1 MLGDMTENEMYDVVI
16 VGGGAAGLSGALA
29 LGRSRRSVLVIDA
42 GEPRNAPADHAH
54 NYLGREGV
62 NPRELLEIGR
72 AEVAAYGV
80 EVVDDRVVGLSGAID
95 DFLVTTAGG
104 RRVRARRILVTG
116 GVVDELPE
124 VPGLAARWGKDVLHC
139 PYCHGWE
146 VRDRAI
152 AVLATSPMA
161 AHQALLFRQL
171 SDDVVV
177 VVHDGVE
184 IPEEETE
191 KLGAIGVRFAHGTP
205 QAVVATDGGDALVG
219 LRLADGSVLERSA
232 IVVASQPHV
241 RADYLGPMGI
251 EPKPFEMNG
260 VAFGTV
266 IEVEP
271 TGATVVPGIFAAGN
285 ATDISMILIASA
297 AHGVRVGAWIN
308 AEMAGADAAKAVREH
323 RDGFFERPAW
333 EERYSGEKV
342 WSGRVNVQLAAEAP
356 SLTPGRAMDIGCGEG
371 GDAIWLASQGWQVTA
386 VDFADAALARTAQH
400 AEEAGVADRIETRRI
415 DIRTFEP
422 AGEAWDLITSHFFHL
437 PDGGMPD
444 VVRRLA
450 SAVAPGG
457 TLLVVG
463 HHPEDL
469 KTGLRH
475 GHTSFMFTPEELLPA
490 VPDDFVVEVCES
502 RARAQAHPHTGEQID
517 VADAVLRIRRV
528 SAQHPDRSPLPV

>member
-1 MLGDMTENEMYDVVI
+1 MSEMTTYDVVV
-16 VGGGAAGLSGALA
+16 VGGGAAGLSGAMA

-62 NPRELLEIGR
+62 PPLELLEIGR
-72 AEVAAYGV
+72 REVAQYGV
-80 EVVDDRVVGLSGAID
+80 EVLADRVVGLSGEVD

-104 RRVRARRILVTG
+104 RRVGARRVLVTG
-116 GVVDELPE
+116 GVVDDLPD
-124 VPGLAARWGKDVLHC
+124 VPGLAERWGVDVLHC

-152 AVLATSPMA
+152 AVLATGPMA
-161 AHQALLFRQL
+161 GHQGLLFRQL

-184 IPEEETE
+184 LPDEEMER
-191 KLGAIGVRFAHGTP
+191 LGAIGVRFVHGTP
-205 QAVVATDGGDALVG
+205 QEVVASDDGDTLVG
-219 LRLADGSVLERSA
+219 LRLADGSVLERDA

-241 RADYLGPMGI
+241 RADYLGPLGI
-251 EPKPFEMNG
+251 EPTPFEMNG
-260 VAFGTV
+260 LVLGSV
-266 IEVEP
+266 IAVEP
-271 TGATVVPGIFAAGN
+271 TGATSVPGIFAAGN
-285 ATDISMILIASA
+285 ATDISMILVASA
-297 AHGVRVGAWIN
+297 AHGTRVGAWIN
-308 AEMAGADAAKAVREH
+308 AELASADATRAAQER

-333 EERYSGEKV
+333 EERYSGDRV

-356 SLTPGRAMDIGCGEG
+356 SLAPGRALDIGCGEG

-386 VDFADAALARTAQH
+386 VDFADAALARVAEH
-400 AEEAGVADRIETRRI
+400 AGEAGVGDRVETRRL
-415 DIRTFEP
+415 DVRSFDP
-422 AGEAWDLITSHFFHL
+422 AGETWDLVTSHFFHL

-463 HHPEDL
+463 HHPDDL
-469 KTGLRH
+469 ATGLRH
-475 GHTSFMFTPEELLPA
+475 GHDTFMFTADQLVPA
-490 VPDDFVVEVCES
+490 LPDDFEVEVSE
-502 RARAQAHPHTGEQID
+502 ARPRTQAHPHTGEEIA
-517 VADAVLRIRRV
+517 VADAVLRARR
-528 SAQHPDRSPLPV
+528 RS

>member
-1 MLGDMTENEMYDVVI
+1 MDDMREDMTYDVVV
-16 VGGGAAGLSGALA
+16 VGGGAAGLSGAMA
-29 LGRSRRSVLVIDA
+29 LGRSKRSVLVIDA

-62 NPRELLEIGR
+62 NPLELLEIGR

-80 EVVDDRVVGLSGAID
+80 EVRADRVVGLSGEVD

-104 RRVRARRILVTG
+104 RRVRARRVLVTG
-116 GVVDELPE
+116 GVVDELPD
-124 VPGLAARWGKDVLHC
+124 VPGLAERWGVDVLHC

-152 AVLATSPMA
+152 AVLATTPMA
-161 AHQALLFRQL
+161 AHQGLLFRQL

-177 VVHDGVE
+177 VLHDGVVL
-184 IPEEETE
+184 PDEEME

-205 QAVVATDGGDALVG
+205 REVVTDGDALVG
-219 LRLADGSVLERSA
+219 LRLADGTVLERDA
-232 IVVASQPHV
+232 IVVASKPHV
-241 RADYLGPMGI
+241 RADFLGPMGI
-251 EPKPFEMNG
+251 EPRPFEMNG
-260 VAFGTV
+260 IAFGSV

-271 TGATVVPGIFAAGN
+271 HTGATSVPGIFAAGN
-285 ATDISMILIASA
+285 ATDIAMILVASA

-308 AEMAGADAAKAVREH
+308 AELASADAARAVQDR

-333 EERYSGEKV
+333 EERYSGDRV
-342 WSGRVNVQLAAEAP
+342 WSGKVNVQLAAEAP
-356 SLTPGRAMDIGCGEG
+356 ALTPGRALDIGCGEG
-371 GDAIWLASQGWQVTA
+371 GDAIWLAQQGWEVTA
-386 VDFADAALARTAQH
+386 VDFADAALARTAKH
-400 AEEAGVADRIETRRI
+400 AAEAGVGDRVETRRV
-415 DIRTFEP
+415 DVRTFDP
-422 AGEAWDLITSHFFHL
+422 GGETWDLVTSHFFHL

-475 GHTSFMFTPEELLPA
+475 GHNTFMFTPEELLPA
-490 VPDDFVVEVCES
+490 VPEGFTVVACET
-502 RARAQAHPHTGEQID
+502 RPRTQAHPHTGEQIE
-517 VADAVLRIRRV
+517 VADSVLRVRR
-528 SAQHPDRSPLPV
+528 AE